1 MSAHTPHTPQTGPAK
16 ARQHFGMYLGTVAHT
31 RTQDLWV
38 QLNVPQLLGKQESN
52 WARPIGFNSVG
63 NDNPPVANVLNDG
76 EGIDE
81 HRSPLGWGGWN
92 DQTATYSGRPVGS
105 GKEIGPGPP
114 VGTLVLVWFVA
125 GDVTR
130 PAYALT
136 SQKVG

>member
-1 MSAHTPHTPQTGPAK
+1 
-16 ARQHFGMYLGTVAHT
+16 MYLGTVAHT